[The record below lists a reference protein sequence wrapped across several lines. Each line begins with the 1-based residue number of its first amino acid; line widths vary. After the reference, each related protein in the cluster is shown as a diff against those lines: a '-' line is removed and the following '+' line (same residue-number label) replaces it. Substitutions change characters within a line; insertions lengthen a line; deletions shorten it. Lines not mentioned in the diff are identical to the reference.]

1 MTSTAESELQNL
13 HHEAS
18 ALGRYLLGRPAPTE
32 ALTRYAEGSLRL
44 FDATGSSPED
54 LAIVAFV
61 RRHSWS
67 LPPLDAACGLL
78 RPRSLLR
85 QKLILMLAI
94 LETMP
99 EVASDFLPV
108 PRPRALVV
116 VRLVT
121 AGFVAGLKTA
131 AGLLILPAA
140 RRSG

>member
-1 MTSTAESELQNL
+1 MSSAAESELQNL
-13 HHEAS
+13 HHEAA
-18 ALGRYLLGRPAPTE
+18 ALGRYLLGRPAPKE
-32 ALTRYAEGSLRL
+32 ALRRYVEGSLRL
-44 FDATGSSPED
+44 FDGTASRED

-94 LETMP
+94 LETVP
-99 EVASDFLPV
+99 EIASDFLPV
-108 PRPRALVV
+108 ARPRALVV
-116 VRLVT
+116 VRLLA
-121 AGFVAGLKTA
+121 AGLVAGLKTA